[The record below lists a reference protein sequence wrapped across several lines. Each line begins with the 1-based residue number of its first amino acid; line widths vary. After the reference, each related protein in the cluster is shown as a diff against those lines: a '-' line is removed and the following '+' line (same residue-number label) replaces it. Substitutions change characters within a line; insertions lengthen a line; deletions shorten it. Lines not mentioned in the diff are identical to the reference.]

1 MSKDSEEFFVKLNR
15 SNTVKEPQ
23 GSQNKGAQAEIY
35 NDSKFVSKNLWFKI
49 NVTDVGKRITKV
61 ARWAKT

>member
-35 NDSKFVSKNLWFKI
+35 NDSKFVSKNLWF
-49 NVTDVGKRITKV
+49 
-61 ARWAKT
+61 